1 MEDKA
6 AGVIF
11 WFCLL
16 GVSGAVV
23 LISIAVPSVEL
34 GSPVDFQCIEETNS
48 SSSKQNHFKWH
59 LDGEYKWIDPN
70 ISSNLSRWTIQNFT
84 ESDLNKTVK
93 CTYGFEVDMFNST
106 SYKDVFL
113 YIPKESEITG
123 NYTQDQH
130 DKYHVNL
137 NVYITRVYQEP
148 TCLFNSKDM
157 TMTKLSTSGWFH
169 DVTLLLK
176 IPRKYHWCISDFK
189 PMCTVQGKQ
198 IPDIREL
205 KCPDTMQ
212 SFLGVCIVVV
222 LLVIIQLGVCIKF
235 TFYKDYKAKKTQYQQ
250 VSQQASQED
259 QTVPQQD
266 QLPKHLVQHKQKE
279 KQGEQQ
285 SRTTFTQRRSI
296 FIAITG
302 NSFLY
307 GYNMAVLNNPAMT
320 IIAYYNKTN
329 GKIPSD
335 IETREYVDN
344 DYTINLLWSFVTA
357 VYVLVGVLGAWSAE
371 KIAAKFGRRKPMMY
385 NTILGI
391 IASAIGAV
399 TIYSDN
405 IFILIL
411 HRMII
416 GFYCGI
422 GLILSGM
429 YAMEISNFTLNKV
442 KGSYGTYDRWFQLS
456 ITAGI
461 CVSSFLGI
469 STILGH
475 RDRWQWL
482 LILNVV
488 PVLFNLF
495 LYKCPDS
502 PIYILLQDDPKKIYK
517 ARKALKLL
525 CPPNEVVKE
534 LDRLKDEVL
543 TEDVLTLKKIKKLFS
558 KPEFRVGLFLVCFLQ
573 IAQQLSGINIVIAY
587 SSFIYQGSGV
597 EIELIEWMVFGTTLM
612 NFFTTPI
619 SLSVQEKGRRAVL
632 LITTVFMGVALFML
646 FMTGLQCEEFFDQ
659 DAQGAAFN
667 VSVALHWLCNFLV
680 LFCFRSLQMSMESYV
695 YLMFSAIVL
704 VLCSIMYK
712 ILPETKNKT
721 MTEIK
726 NSKEYEF
733 VLKWLSIQA
742 SETTDNQSSNGATEE
757 VRLLHVT

>member
-6 AGVIF
+6 ASVII

-23 LISIAVPSVEL
+23 LISITVPSVEI
-34 GSPVDFQCIEETNS
+34 GSPVDFQCIKETNS
-48 SSSKQNHFKWH
+48 TGSKEVYFRWY
-59 LDGEYKWIDPN
+59 LDGKFIHVDNRSHVE
-70 ISSNLSRWTIQNFT
+70 LSRWTRPIFT
-84 ESDLNKTVK
+84 EPDLNKTVK
-93 CTYGFEVDMFNST
+93 CTYGFEVGMINST
-106 SYKDVFL
+106 SYKNFFC
-113 YIPKESEITG
+113 
-123 NYTQDQH
+123 N
-130 DKYHVNL
+130 
-137 NVYITRVYQEP
+137 
-148 TCLFNSKDM
+148 M
-157 TMTKLSTSGWFH
+157 TITKLSTSGWFH

-176 IPRKYHWCISDFK
+176 IPRKYHWCISDLK
-189 PMCTVQGKQ
+189 PLCTVRGKQ
-198 IPDIREL
+198 IPDITEL
-205 KCPDTMQ
+205 KCQ
-212 SFLGVCIVVV
+212 
-222 LLVIIQLGVCIKF
+222 
-235 TFYKDYKAKKTQYQQ
+235 KKIPQYQQ
-250 VSQQASQED
+250 VSQQVSLED
-259 QTVPQQD
+259 QQSSPQVSQQESLEEQPVSRQVSREEQQVSRQVSREEQQVSRQVSREEQQVLRQVSREEQRVSQQD
-266 QLPKHLVQHKQKE
+266 QLPTQPVQHELEEQQE
-279 KQGEQQ
+279 EQQ

-296 FIAITG
+296 FVAIAG

-307 GYNMAVLNNPAMT
+307 GYNMAVLNNPSMT

-329 GKIPSD
+329 GEIPSD

-344 DYTINLLWSFVTA
+344 NYSINLQWSFVNA
-357 VYVLVGVLGAWSAE
+357 VYVLCGVLGAWSAE

-391 IASAIGAV
+391 IASAFGAV
-399 TIYSDN
+399 TIYSNN
-405 IFILIL
+405 ISILIL

-416 GFYCGI
+416 GLYCGI

-429 YAMEISNFTLNKV
+429 YAMEISKFTLNNV

-469 STILGH
+469 STFLGH

-502 PIYILLQDDPKKIYK
+502 PIYILLQDDPKKIDK

-543 TEDVLTLKKIKKLFS
+543 TEDVLTLKKIRKLFS

-597 EIELIEWMVFGTTLM
+597 EIELIEWMNSGNVCPYFAIVPVFAYIVLFSLGLG
-612 NFFTTPI
+612 PI
-619 SLSVQEKGRRAVL
+619 PYIIVQE
-632 LITTVFMGVALFML
+632 LF
-646 FMTGLQCEEFFDQ
+646 EQ

-680 LFCFRSLQMSMESYV
+680 MFCFRSLQMSMESYV
-695 YLMFSAIVL
+695 YLMFSGIVL
-704 VLCSIMYK
+704 VLCGIMYK

-726 NSKEYEF
+726 NSKEYKF
-733 VLKWLSIQA
+733 ALTWLCLQTSGTIQSGNSA
-742 SETTDNQSSNGATEE
+742 AEDD
-757 VRLLHVT
+757 RLL